1 MKKILFLLIVLTL
14 GLTAC
19 KGNEPNQDNQVV
31 EDNNKIDSGD
41 EQDNSGEEQDNAQN
55 DGTQNDIAEVI
66 YMEPYATSDTIN
78 VYVENGEVKDMEFS
92 TFSGKYSYMG
102 VDYNLRFE
110 WAYAC
115 GSVHYGEIFFREE
128 WFDVVEMPNS
138 PEKVLL
144 YKNFG
149 EIGMDPVYQI
159 ADLKT
164 NTIEPIYEESF
175 WQKNYIRDVYVT
187 SDFSQM
193 AVIGSNDLG
202 IVIYY
207 YNGNEMMDITD
218 KFPIDW
224 DERYY
229 TSYDI
234 AIVETSILLLLE
246 SYNGIDG
253 EIYCYTYDYFKDEFK
268 VTVDGVIDGSIDYDY
283 TISAPI
289 LQRDI
294 RYGQCNRDGYF
305 NIVDLLT
312 GRMDQTEILV
322 NEIRRRIDIDEE
334 YLFIL
339 ADYGYVIEKAT
350 GRIVAQ
356 SEYPFK
362 NRGADMKIIPS
373 DEDIYVYIG
382 ITQGS
387 YPIYKIEF
395 QK

>member
-1 MKKILFLLIVLTL
+1 MRKILFLILVLML

-19 KGNEPNQDNQVV
+19 KGNEPDQDNQIV
-31 EDNNKIDSGD
+31 ENNDKID
-41 EQDNSGEEQDNAQN
+41 SGEEQDNAQN

-66 YMEPYATSDTIN
+66 YMEPYATTDTIN
-78 VYVENGEVKDMEFS
+78 VYVENGEVKEMEFS

-115 GSVHYGEIFFREE
+115 GSVHYGEIFWREV

-144 YKNFG
+144 YKRFG

-164 NTIEPIYEESF
+164 NTIEPICDESF
-175 WQKNYIRDVYVT
+175 WQENYINDVYVA

-193 AVIGSNDLG
+193 AVIGENNFKP
-202 IVIYY
+202 VIYY
-207 YNGNEMMDITD
+207 YDGNEMRDITD

-229 TSYDI
+229 TSYGIEI
-234 AIVETSILLLLE
+234 AGSSILLLLTT
-246 SYNGIDG
+246 YNGVN
-253 EIYCYTYDYFKDEFK
+253 EEVYCYVYDYLKDEFK
-268 VTVDGVIDGSIDYDY
+268 VTVDGVISGSYEREDTLTVFTLD
-283 TISAPI
+283 
-289 LQRDI
+289 RNF
-294 RYGQCNRDGYF
+294 RYAWANKDGYF
-305 NIVDLLT
+305 TIVDLLT
-312 GRMDQTEILV
+312 GRMDKTEILV
-322 NEIRRRIDIDEE
+322 DQIRGCMKIDEE

-356 SEYPFK
+356 SEYPFQ
-362 NRGADMKIIPS
+362 NRGYDMKIIPS
-373 DEDIYVYIG
+373 DEDVYVYIG
-382 ITQGS
+382 ITQGT
-387 YPIYKIEF
+387 YPIYKIEI